1 MTTFAG
7 KSLRDIYAE
16 MSVEGYYESGAPLY
30 DNPHKDQVRKLLA
43 ENYTDLSL
51 YNVLDLACGDGLVTS
66 ILKDLLG
73 REAPYTTI
81 IGCDPYMNEEYERHT
96 NRRCLNMSF
105 KDIVV
110 QGLKSGLRSEFA
122 CRVDGCIICSFGLH
136 LCEKSLLPD
145 LTWRL
150 SEISDTLVVIS
161 PTKFPYL
168 GTPKVEKFA
177 LTSQGKRVH
186 YRVYDLPILWHIVRE
201 GL

>member
-1 MTTFAG
+1 MTKFAG
-7 KSLRDIYAE
+7 RSLREIYAE

-30 DNPHKDQVRKLLA
+30 DNPHKDQVRELLA

-51 YNVLDLACGDGLVTS
+51 YSVLDLACGDGLVTN

-73 REAPYTTI
+73 REAPYATI

-110 QGLKSGLRSEFA
+110 QGLRSEVPYGKF
-122 CRVDGCIICSFGLH
+122 CCIICSFGLH
-136 LCEKSLLPD
+136 LCEKSFLPD

-177 LTSQGKRVH
+177 LTPQGKRVH
-186 YRVYDLPILWHIVRE
+186 YRVYDLPILWYTVRE